1 MLFEQVL
8 KRGIS
13 VFLCEIL
20 IFLEKQTE
28 AEIFPEILEIYKKYP
43 LENDFECEHAFSR
56 ILGLIRVKYSK
67 LPIELRCYQ
76 INAQQFQ
83 NKVKNLVSKIAHTF
97 LTEKNNEDSVEKTKK
112 LELMKMWKDFQFNL
126 EWRKC

>member
-1 MLFEQVL
+1 M
-8 KRGIS
+8 
-13 VFLCEIL
+13 
-20 IFLEKQTE
+20 
-28 AEIFPEILEIYKKYP
+28 
-43 LENDFECEHAFSR
+43 ENDFECEHAFSR
-56 ILGLIRVKYSK
+56 ILRLIRVKYSK